1 MTENF
6 KTSEFDERF
15 GVKSVK
21 VSFKGGRYKEIND
34 NISRAL
40 SYNKNLST
48 VIRSIDS
55 NYYYTDANDLGT
67 YFNEDYPYYL
77 TNNNFFDDVNYWFN
91 KSILLQKSIPIF
103 LTSNEGIEYNFDVI
117 YNWNDSYAFGKEYVL
132 ASGKR
137 SAIVEDKQIPTKKEI
152 DDFMENIEIN
162 IIEIVKKNPNVSFYY
177 FIPPYSIV
185 WWDNCVRENRLEK
198 HLYAERMVIEAL
210 MEYEN
215 VHLFSF
221 CNNFDLTTNLY
232 LYKDALHYNENVN
245 SYMLEKMSKG
255 ENRLTRDNY
264 TEYLK
269 GIYRFYS
276 SYNYDSIYE

>member
-1 MTENF
+1 MNKNKIYSIFFLDFTFACLVFLASFTIYIDPYFHYHTPNDKYAYTIDDDSQRYQNDGILRNFNYNALITGTSMTENF

-162 IIEIVKKNPNVSFYY
+162 IIEIVKKNGSVKK
-177 FIPPYSIV
+177 IV
-185 WWDNCVRENRLEK
+185 
-198 HLYAERMVIEAL
+198 
-210 MEYEN
+210 
-215 VHLFSF
+215 
-221 CNNFDLTTNLY
+221 
-232 LYKDALHYNENVN
+232 
-245 SYMLEKMSKG
+245 
-255 ENRLTRDNY
+255 
-264 TEYLK
+264 
-269 GIYRFYS
+269 
-276 SYNYDSIYE
+276 